1 VILVAGLTPAWQQVV
16 VFDAFRYGEVNRAR
30 EVHWFASGK
39 VFNAAIAAHRLG
51 GPGVALA
58 PVGGPLLEQIRRDLG
73 QLGVATR
80 LVVTESPT
88 RVCTTIL
95 DRGAGKITELVENG
109 LPLSAGELAE
119 FRHAYAE
126 EAARAEVA
134 ILIGSLP
141 TGTPASYYRELVDR
155 TPCPAVLDFRGEGLL
170 ACLDLKPYVVKPNRE
185 ELAQTVGQPLET
197 DEELIGAMQ
206 SLNRRGAQWVIVTQG
221 SGPAWITTESAAWRA
236 HPIPVAPQEIVNPI
250 GCGDAL
256 MAGIACE
263 IRNGRDLLDGVRLGL
278 AAAHANLRQLL
289 QCRFD
294 ASGVSALA
302 ETVCVEKVPDLR
314 EGSASEQVDQFPL

>member
-1 VILVAGLTPAWQQVV
+1 VILSAGLTPAWQQVA

-30 EVHWFASGK
+30 EVHWIASGK
-39 VFNAAIAAHRLG
+39 VFNTAIAVHRLG
-51 GPGVALA
+51 APDMALA
-58 PVGGPLLEQIRRDLG
+58 PVGGPPLPQIEHDLSR
-73 QLGVATR
+73 LGVATR
-80 LVVTESPT
+80 FIVTQAPT
-88 RVCTTIL
+88 RVCTTII

-109 LPLSAGELAE
+109 LPLRAEELAA
-119 FRHAYAE
+119 FRGAYAE
-126 EAARAEVA
+126 EAARAKVA

-170 ACLDLKPYVVKPNRE
+170 ACLDLKPYVVKPNRA
-185 ELAQTVGQPLET
+185 ELAQTVGRPLTT
-197 DEELIGAMQ
+197 DDELREAMQ

-221 SGPAWITTESAAWRA
+221 SGPVWITTEKAAWQA
-236 HPIPVAPQEIVNPI
+236 HPIPVAPNDIINPI

-256 MAGIACE
+256 TAATACT
-263 IRNGRDLLDGVRLGL
+263 IRDGGTVLDGVRLGL

-294 ASGVSALA
+294 PTDVGGLGQ
-302 ETVCVEKVPDLR
+302 TVRIENVLI
-314 EGSASEQVDQFPL
+314 A